1 MPAKVLLVDLDK
13 DYISSTEQKDE
24 RDILKSY
31 DPNRVHEMGYNL
43 FDQAMYNLMSD
54 VELWR
59 ATSGISLHLKCEKET
74 EVEEFDSGE
83 TLTRSYTRVYGI
95 LDTDD
100 DLAWM
105 TMNLG
110 NLKPSTSLIRT
121 EHRGWQFEWKK

>member
-13 DYISSTEQKDE
+13 DYLSSTEQKDE
-24 RDILKSY
+24 RDILKSR

-43 FDQAMYNLMSD
+43 FDQAMHNLMSD

-74 EVEEFDSGE
+74 DVEELDSGG
-83 TLTRSYTRVYGI
+83 TLARSYTRVYGI